1 MKLTNTMWFDFH
13 LFLTLGCEVGYY
25 GEDCSKK
32 CDHCKNNAS
41 CGIQNGEC
49 DRFGCATGY
58 IKKGQSKTCERKA
71 MKILLEWTIQ
81 IVPLKLEVLYWHTAT
96 TKPLCDHWCLKS
108 VTLIHVADKGKPL
121 KFWIHKDLTGS
132 LFSIGWLDGT

>member
-1 MKLTNTMWFDFH
+1 MIWFSLVLTP
-13 LFLTLGCEVGYY
+13 GCEVGYY

-58 IKKGQSKTCERKA
+58 IKKSQSKTCERKA
-71 MKILLEWTIQ
+71 MKILLGWTIQ
-81 IVPLKLEVLYWHTAT
+81 IVPLKLFWHMA

-108 VTLIHVADKGKPL
+108 VTLIHVSEKLKP
-121 KFWIHKDLTGS
+121 HK
-132 LFSIGWLDGT
+132 I